1 MPHFVI
7 EYSRNIESDYD
18 VNEIIDTAFQAG
30 VDCGFMNPD
39 SIQVRAIGYDNFRLK
54 DGLTSFLH
62 LTVALFAGR
71 TLEQKQSFTT
81 LACERL
87 AERFPKI
94 VSISVDMRDMDQQV
108 YRKRLAGS

>member
-39 SIQVRAIGYDNFRLK
+39 SIQVRAIGYDNFQLK

-94 VSISVDMRDMDQQV
+94 GSISVDMRDMDQQV